1 MPDDPTKSDGAAQ
14 QTASHTRRV
23 QVGDRQMVAVEE
35 GNLVTLHKLRIVPS
49 ALWNSNIW
57 RRCALPD
64 WASDITDPANQFLV
78 LTIHLAD
85 KEQRAID
92 ALRDTLDDLRAVRRR
107 IAEIGAKEVVGPVDE
122 IGKRIRA
129 LVEDLDR

>member
-1 MPDDPTKSDGAAQ
+1 MHDDFTDIPADQ
-14 QTASHTRRV
+14 QGKPRRV
-23 QVGDRQMVAVEE
+23 RLGDAEMVAVEE

-49 ALWNSNIW
+49 ALWNSPLW

-64 WASDITDPANQFLV
+64 WASTITDPANQFLV

-92 ALRDTLDDLRAVRRR
+92 ALRGALDDLRVVRKRL
-107 IAEIGAKEVVGPVDE
+107 AEIDAKEVVGPVDE
-122 IGKRIRA
+122 IGKRLRA